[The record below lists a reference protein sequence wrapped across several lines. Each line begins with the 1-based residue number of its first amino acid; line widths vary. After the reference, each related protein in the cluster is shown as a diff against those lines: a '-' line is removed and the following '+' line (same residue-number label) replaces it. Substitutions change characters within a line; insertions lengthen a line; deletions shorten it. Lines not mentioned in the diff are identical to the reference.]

1 MAKNI
6 KYVPSGGLLLDEN
19 EDINKLSKL
28 AKEGQILESFEK
40 LLQKLRKGDHKIQS
54 IASII
59 MKIKMIGMDIYLYL
73 KMVIGTIFV
82 HMMHI
87 IF

>member
-73 KMVIGTIFV
+73 KIVIGTIFV

>member
-28 AKEGQILESFEK
+28 AKEG
-40 LLQKLRKGDHKIQS
+40 
-54 IASII
+54 
-59 MKIKMIGMDIYLYL
+59 
-73 KMVIGTIFV
+73 
-82 HMMHI
+82 
-87 IF
+87 

>member
-73 KMVIGTIFV
+73 KMVIGTILFF
-82 HMMHI
+82 